1 MPLEKGKAWPLIFVS
16 RFSVVLPFYFSNA
29 TNQESMQI
37 NFIDFKLGILDINHN
52 FRYSDITD
60 YYPAKIM
67 SVI

>member
-16 RFSVVLPFYFSNA
+16 RFSVVLPFYFSNT
-29 TNQESMQI
+29 TNQDSMQI
-37 NFIDFKLGILDINHN
+37 NFIDLAILDINHN
-52 FRYSDITD
+52 FRYSAITD